1 MAATKYPLYRRLPGL
16 VLGFL
21 GCDRQVGERILRGE
35 ERHLKPSSNA
45 YDWLGTG
52 IYFWESDPQRA
63 FEFAEE
69 AARKPHQTKG
79 QIKEPFVIGAAIDLG
94 YCLNMLDRA
103 ACEEARVAFD
113 TLCASVRS
121 TGQQVPV
128 NKGNDLAARFRD
140 RAVVETLHAAREMLD
155 QVSPGSFPPYESVR
169 AAFLEGGS
177 LYEGAGFSAK
187 NHIQVAIRN
196 PVCIRGYFRPLSA

>member
-94 YCLNMLDRA
+94 YCLNMLDR
-103 ACEEARVAFD
+103 VH
-113 TLCASVRS
+113 VRKRGWLS
-121 TGQQVPV
+121 TRFAPPC
-128 NKGNDLAARFRD
+128 AAR
-140 RAVVETLHAAREMLD
+140 
-155 QVSPGSFPPYESVR
+155 GSKCR
-169 AAFLEGGS
+169 
-177 LYEGAGFSAK
+177 
-187 NHIQVAIRN
+187 
-196 PVCIRGYFRPLSA
+196 